1 MRLPPLGIVEAEG
14 LFEMPE
20 NLEDL
25 KARIRE
31 AWDEL
36 NTETIRK
43 WLRELRPRLEKIV
56 EKNGRQI
63 QQYFNK
69 I

>member
-1 MRLPPLGIVEAEG
+1 MRLPPLGMVEAEG
-14 LFEMPE
+14 LFERDARE
-20 NLEDL
+20 LRGFES
-25 KARIRE
+25 RIRE

-36 NTETIRK
+36 DTEMIRK
-43 WLRELRPRLEKIV
+43 WLRELRPRLKKIV

-63 QQYFNK
+63 YFNK